1 MNASQLARDL
11 VPLDL
16 WECYQ
21 HIDSL
26 LVARGWPATSDFWRD
41 ALERFFNRH
50 VKRFVASV
58 GRRGGKSSTMC
69 RVIVTEILFGS
80 FKVQPGDVGV
90 FAIISIRMAEAEE
103 RLRTIADILNVLKV
117 PHRAT
122 ATEITIEG
130 KPIVIRV
137 YPASSRLA
145 VGMTCIGIL
154 CDEVARWR
162 DDETSQNPA
171 KAILSS
177 VRPSMASMPNSHE
190 YLISSPWSTADQH
203 YEHVQQGDTDAQ
215 VVCSAPTWVANPTIS
230 EEATHDLEPDLP
242 TWHREYGAN
251 PSPATEERFF
261 SADLLASCVEHIDL
275 PRQSEPGDLVTV
287 GSDWGFA
294 RNASATVV
302 CHLTPFGVYHVAE
315 ILISTPTAGNPLKPS
330 EVCRDAAEMMKRHG
344 ATVTYADVH
353 YREACDEH
361 LRAHGCHQAPAPL
374 DVPSQYVRLRTL
386 MAKGL
391 FKMPPNQTIIRDLGD
406 TKSIAKPGGG
416 MRIILPKRAGGAHA
430 DAVSALALATFQ
442 KTGPSAIAVAIT
454 ARRTPEEALMR
465 KRIADRLDRARRGNT
480 DWGGFGHGGG
490 FGEK

>member
-1 MNASQLARDL
+1 MNPNQIARSII
-11 VPLDL
+11 PLDL
-16 WECYQ
+16 WECFC
-21 HIDSL
+21 HVDSL
-26 LVARGWPATSDFWRD
+26 LVQRGWHATSDFWRD
-41 ALERFFNRH
+41 SLERFFNRK

-69 RVIVTEILFGS
+69 RVIVTEILFGT
-80 FKVQPGDVGV
+80 FKIQPGDVGV

-117 PHRAT
+117 PHKAT

-130 KPIVIRV
+130 MPIVIRV

-177 VRPSMASMPNSHE
+177 VRPSMASMPHSHE

-203 YEHVQQGDTDAQ
+203 YEHVQQGDTESQ
-215 VVCSAPTWVANPTIS
+215 VVTQGPTWVANPTIS
-230 EEATHDLEPDLP
+230 EESTHDLEPDLP
-242 TWHREYGAN
+242 TWYREYGAN

-261 SADLLASCVEHIDL
+261 SADLLASCIEHIEL
-275 PRQSEPGDLVTV
+275 PRVSEPGDLVTV

-302 CHLTPFGVYHVAE
+302 CHLTPFMVYHVAE
-315 ILISTPTAGNPLKPS
+315 ILIGTPTAGNPLKPS
-330 EVCRDAAEMMKRHG
+330 EVCRDASEMMKRHG

-353 YREACDEH
+353 YREACDEW
-361 LRAHGCHQAPAPL
+361 LRMNGCHQAPAPL

-386 MAKGL
+386 MAKGQ
-391 FKMPPNQTIIRDLGD
+391 FKMPPVQSLIRDLGD

-430 DAVSALALATFQ
+430 DAVSALALAVYQ
-442 KTGPSAIAVAIT
+442 KTGPSAIPVPIGIK
-454 ARRTPEEALMR
+454 RSPEEVLM
-465 KRIADRLDRARRGNT
+465 KQRIASRLDRARKGNM
-480 DWGGFGHGGG
+480 DWGGFGEGSG
-490 FGEK
+490 FNER